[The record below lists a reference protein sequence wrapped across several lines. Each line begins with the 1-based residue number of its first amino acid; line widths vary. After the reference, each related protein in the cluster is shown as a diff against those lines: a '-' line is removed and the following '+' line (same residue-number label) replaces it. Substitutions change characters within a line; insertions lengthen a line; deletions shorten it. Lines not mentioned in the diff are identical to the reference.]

1 MIFTLICYL
10 EGVED
15 QLPILVHAFPN
26 FPGTGI
32 FCHKNAKE
40 ELKYPCH
47 NYIK

>member
-15 QLPILVHAFPN
+15 QLPILVLAFPN

-32 FCHKNAKE
+32 NKVKE
-40 ELKYPCH
+40 GLKYPCH